1 MGRLGTLLVLL
12 AVLMG
17 GRALADVRLPHVFGD
32 HMVLQRRKPVPV
44 WGWASAGEKLTIA
57 FNGQTK
63 TARAA
68 KDGRWR
74 VQLDPM
80 EAGGPYQLVVTGK
93 TNTVQ
98 INDVLLGEVWLCSGQ
113 SNMEFSLQGAA
124 NGPADIRKANY
135 PTIRQLLVTKAKAL
149 TPQSDINGSW
159 AVCSPATAATF
170 SAVGYYFARALQDR
184 LQVPIGIINSSWGGT
199 HAETWTSR
207 EALNRDTTLRYMVA
221 DMPATYDEAADR
233 SKARLQA
240 LLQEQQGGL
249 PSAGE
254 ARTFAAPEHNT
265 SDWKTMLLP
274 GNWQGRGLPGLNG
287 VVWLRK
293 DIILPEGTVFD
304 GRILQLAAIEETDST
319 YVNGQLVGSG
329 KGVRGRE
336 YALPAGL
343 LHPGINTI
351 TIRVDDRG
359 GPSGLL
365 GEPDQLKLTG
375 AGDDVPLAGQWRY
388 RVAHVEES
396 SYKAGPN
403 TYPTQLFNAM
413 IAPLVPY
420 ALQGVLWYQ
429 GESNANR
436 AYEYRRAFPALIQ
449 DWRQHWGQA
458 GMPFLFVQLA
468 AFSANNGTSAT
479 GSTWAELREAQAMAL
494 QLPVTGMAV
503 AADIGDPADIHPKNK
518 LDVGKRLAAEAMR
531 VAYDTSGQKNALSQ
545 GPLFD
550 RMVVREDRV
559 TLVFRQATGG
569 LVVKDRYGYVRGFE
583 VAGSDQK
590 FYYARAEVLG
600 ELVVVHAPEVPNP
613 VAVRYGWADD
623 NSDINL
629 YNRAGF
635 PAAPFRT
642 DTWKTITDK
651 NRFSGQ

>member
-44 WGWASAGEKLTIA
+44 WGWASAGEKLTIV

-240 LLQEQQGGL
+240 LLQEQQGGAAIGRR
-249 PSAGE
+249 SAYLCSASGTPCSRYRAG
-254 ARTFAAPEHNT
+254 ARQLAGQGPAWFKRGGLAAKRHYFTRRHRVRRTNPAT
-265 SDWKTMLLP
+265 GRYRGDRLDLRQRAT
-274 GNWQGRGLPGLNG
+274 GRQWQGR
-287 VVWLRK
+287 
-293 DIILPEGTVFD
+293 
-304 GRILQLAAIEETDST
+304 Q
-319 YVNGQLVGSG
+319 
-329 KGVRGRE
+329 
-336 YALPAGL
+336 
-343 LHPGINTI
+343 
-351 TIRVDDRG
+351 
-359 GPSGLL
+359 
-365 GEPDQLKLTG
+365 
-375 AGDDVPLAGQWRY
+375 
-388 RVAHVEES
+388 
-396 SYKAGPN
+396 
-403 TYPTQLFNAM
+403 
-413 IAPLVPY
+413 
-420 ALQGVLWYQ
+420 
-429 GESNANR
+429 
-436 AYEYRRAFPALIQ
+436 
-449 DWRQHWGQA
+449 
-458 GMPFLFVQLA
+458 
-468 AFSANNGTSAT
+468 
-479 GSTWAELREAQAMAL
+479 
-494 QLPVTGMAV
+494 
-503 AADIGDPADIHPKNK
+503 
-518 LDVGKRLAAEAMR
+518 
-531 VAYDTSGQKNALSQ
+531 
-545 GPLFD
+545 
-550 RMVVREDRV
+550 
-559 TLVFRQATGG
+559 
-569 LVVKDRYGYVRGFE
+569 
-583 VAGSDQK
+583 
-590 FYYARAEVLG
+590 
-600 ELVVVHAPEVPNP
+600 
-613 VAVRYGWADD
+613 
-623 NSDINL
+623 
-629 YNRAGF
+629 RAGVCTAGR
-635 PAAPFRT
+635 AAASRYQHHYH
-642 DTWKTITDK
+642 
-651 NRFSGQ
+651 SGRR